1 MFTHFKREEDAT
13 MTRGK
18 LDEELARMSDIADYI
33 GLKSLLLCNESFAST
48 NEREGLPDRPRRHR
62 RLAPR
67 RASRSSFV
75 THLYDLAH
83 SLHQPPDRNT
93 LFLRAER
100 RDDGAR
106 TFRLMPA
113 EP

>member
-1 MFTHFKREEDAT
+1 MSEHPAVTSDSDHCCCATNGSPQPTTEGSQIARGVIDAFTEAGIKVV
-13 MTRGK
+13 
-18 LDEELARMSDIADYI
+18 Y
-33 GLKSLLLCNESFAST
+33 
-48 NEREGLPDRPRRHR
+48 
-62 RLAPR
+62 
-67 RASRSSFV
+67 V

-83 SLHQPPDRNT
+83 SLHNRHDRNH

-113 EP
+113 EPEPTSYGQDSFRRIFGTPVGADAGGR